1 MEVSKRGLSG
11 LCDSWAALIAEHFLH
26 ETRFDPLHRAESEQ
40 LLYTRLPEWLNTLRD
55 SAAAVLTLDVGAR
68 VYRVEISRQALVSAV
83 AADYQALVARAR
95 GSAVDR
101 VVLGPR
107 LAAFPGLADA
117 RSEEKPSELQSLIS
131 IKYAV
136 FC

>member
-101 VVLGPR
+101 EIGRASCRERVCQYVEVSVVAGP
-107 LAAFPGLADA
+107 
-117 RSEEKPSELQSLIS
+117 LQN
-131 IKYAV
+131 KKNKQ
-136 FC
+136 